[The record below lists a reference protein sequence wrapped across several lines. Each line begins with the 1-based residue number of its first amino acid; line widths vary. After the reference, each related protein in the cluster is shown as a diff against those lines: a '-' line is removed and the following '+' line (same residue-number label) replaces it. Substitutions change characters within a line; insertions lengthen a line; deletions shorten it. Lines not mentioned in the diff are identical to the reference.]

1 MTHKISVSGLAL
13 VRLQVTSTN
22 GGAGHAGVD
31 RIVGATTVDQ

>member
-13 VRLQVTSTN
+13 VRLQILRRRMEEDMPVLM
-22 GGAGHAGVD
+22 